1 MAQGDSA
8 DMQARITTA
17 LPTGWFADD
26 APVLGGLLSGL
37 ASAWAWLFSLL
48 AFARQQD
55 RLATASSGWLD
66 LFARDYGG
74 GAWARQIGETDDG
87 FRARIGRNL
96 QRLRATRAALAAA
109 VTDLTGRAP
118 VIFEPARPTDTGV
131 LNGPGLAWN
140 TAGGWGTLT
149 LPFQCFVTAFRP
161 AGGGI
166 ANSAGY
172 GGEGVAGALGGWGA
186 GALQWGSTALI
197 AGAVTDVDIL
207 AVVAD
212 AMPVA
217 TIAWTRIS
225 N

>member
-1 MAQGDSA
+1 MTAP
-8 DMQARITTA
+8 ITAA
-17 LPTGWFADD
+17 LPTGWFADE
-26 APVLGGLLSGL
+26 APILGGLLSGL
-37 ASAWAWLFSLL
+37 ASAWAWLFALL
-48 AFARQQD
+48 AFVRQQD
-55 RLATASSGWLD
+55 RLATANSGWLD

-74 GAWARQIGETDDG
+74 GGWARQIGETDDS

-96 QRLRATRAALAAA
+96 QRLRATRAALATA

-118 VIFEPARPTDTGV
+118 VIFEPARPTDSGV

-140 TAGGWGTLT
+140 SMGGWATLT

-172 GGEGVAGALGGWGA
+172 GGDGITGALGGWGG

-197 AGAVTDVDIL
+197 AGAVTDADIL
-207 AVVAD
+207 AAVAD